1 MFIHL
6 HMDKVRDKVLTA
18 AKELFI
24 MQGYKKTTI
33 LQIVERSGVLTGSIY
48 HFFKN
53 KEDIFKTIVLDLF
66 DMGDR
71 LVVDS
76 LGEEMNPS
84 LRSTILCM
92 LELVAVELN
101 DRICEL
107 YYEAYNSNIIFESM
121 VTRGTEFAQ
130 TLFRDYNPSF
140 AYDDYYVRVM
150 ALKSVMRSFITHR
163 YLNRQKSLLSFAEV
177 FIDMI
182 LPTFN
187 IERTEIDQVKSD
199 VRGITN
205 QLNEM
210 AANLINKQMAFMKNL
225 DHDRTEK

>member
-1 MFIHL
+1 M
-6 HMDKVRDKVLTA
+6 VREKVLTA

-76 LGEEMNPS
+76 LGADMNPS
-84 LRSTILCM
+84 LRSAILCM
-92 LELVAVELN
+92 LELAAVELD

-107 YYEAYNSNIIFESM
+107 YYEAYNSNTIFESL
-121 VTRGTEFAQ
+121 VIRETEFAQ

-163 YLNRQKSLLSFAEV
+163 YLNRQKSLLGFREV
-177 FIDMI
+177 FIDML

-199 VRGITN
+199 VRGMTN
-205 QLNEM
+205 QLIEM
-210 AANLINKQMAFMKNL
+210 AANLINKQMAFMKNM
-225 DHDRTEK
+225 DHDRTEE

>member
-1 MFIHL
+1 MFILL
-6 HMDKVRDKVLTA
+6 HMEKVRDKVLTA

-76 LGEEMNPS
+76 LGEEINPS

-92 LELVAVELN
+92 LELFSVELD
-101 DRICEL
+101 DRVCEL
-107 YYEAYNSNIIFESM
+107 YYEAYNSNSIFESL

-130 TLFRDYNPSF
+130 TLFRGYNPSF
-140 AYDDYYVRVM
+140 TYDDYYVRVM

-163 YLNRQKSLLSFAEV
+163 YLNRKKSLLSFLDV

-199 VRGITN
+199 VAGMTN
-205 QLNEM
+205 QLIGM
-210 AANLINKQMAFMKNL
+210 AANLINKQTAFMRNL
-225 DHDRTEK
+225 DNDITKE